1 MSYYIYN
8 QDHVRRVCYGPATE
22 NLGVSLL
29 AYYDPISRHVH
40 PHPLGPCTSCC
51 QVCWDIAFSWQVSK
65 YAAVGFATASAAA
78 HSLQRSGM
86 GTIINVNH
94 PLPTKISKGLL
105 ETTGLLSAETLIRS
119 SSLIRERNVGK

>member
-22 NLGVSLL
+22 NLGLSLL
-29 AYYDPISRHVH
+29 GYDGPISRMCILIHQDHALPAARDV
-40 PHPLGPCTSCC
+40 
-51 QVCWDIAFSWQVSK
+51 AFSWQVSK

-86 GTIINVNH
+86 GTIINANH